1 MADKQADLKQYEE
14 LVKSWREEDEEFMTY
29 IKDVI
34 GTYKKAGRTIIP
46 LLKAI
51 EVNEVVC

>member
-14 LVKSWREEDEEFMTY
+14 LVKSWIEEDKEFMTY

-34 GTYKKAGRTIIP
+34 ETYKKAGRSIIP

-51 EVNEVVC
+51 KVNYAVC

>member
-34 GTYKKAGRTIIP
+34 ETYKKAGRTIIP
-46 LLKAI
+46 LLKTI